1 MVFPVFALSPVLT
14 SIIGKE
20 ALLEGSK
27 ALVSSSTS
35 ILSRTHPDL
44 DKIMEELDL
53 KNSIGQIHTIIEDIT
68 PFINARL
75 AKFFKCIDNIGGT
88 VDTIQSYKCRDGNSY
103 GDGDSNGNSNSNSGV
118 DLHDEFSSL
127 VFAIKSL
134 EEIVKKIDVELADIE
149 KDIEEHKLKWFTGWR
164 SSNHEIRIPNLLR
177 LKDTLDK
184 RIDNLV
190 KVVQLRNIIVDS
202 IKN

>member
-88 VDTIQSYKCRDGNSY
+88 VDTIQSYKCRDSN
-103 GDGDSNGNSNSNSGV
+103 GDSNSDGNSNSSGGV
-118 DLHDEFSSL
+118 DLHAEFSSL

-190 KVVQLRNIIVDS
+190 KVVQLWNIIVDS